1 MKRNALWLVPVALI
15 ALAGATT
22 VASADDGETAPR
34 GMYRG
39 TWTVSKFDVSPAL
52 RDITPKPIDEL
63 GRYGGAMVDPDN
75 DLAGPLGPQD
85 VDASVQDAL
94 GDGEI
99 PAPFISFD
107 GPSNLAGVSPPDPVG
122 DVGPNHYVAMSNLYF
137 QIFDKTGVSL
147 YGPAANN
154 TLWSGFGG
162 KCESDNAGDPIVL
175 HDQLSDRWILTQF
188 TSPNSGAPY
197 YNCVAM
203 STTPDPTGTYYRWA
217 FTTGNNFPDYPKY
230 GVWPDA
236 LYISTRE
243 FAGGS
248 SFAGIGAYAVNR
260 AELVAGNPSPTVVS
274 FVVTPALAGGAYNIG
289 DGLLPSDLD
298 GDDLPP
304 AGSPNYYLG
313 SMDDGGAYGAPQ
325 DALTLWKFTVDFAT
339 PANSTFVLTNTIPI
353 SPYDTQFSLCS
364 GRSCIPQPGTSNRL
378 DILSYRQRPIHRL
391 AYRNYGSHE
400 SLVTN
405 QSVEAATGIA
415 GNRWWEIRDPNG
427 TPTIYQEGTF
437 APGVTDGVHRWM
449 ASVAMDQV
457 GNTAIGYS
465 ASDGTSTYP
474 SLWYSGRLVDDPLGT
489 MPQGENSIIDG
500 TGSQTSSQRW
510 GDYSSLN
517 VDPVDDCTF
526 WYVNEYLPVSGS
538 NWRLRIGSFGFD
550 SCYCDIVITPPVASA
565 VVGGDN
571 LIVVSW
577 DDSTTASISE
587 YRVYRSFTSGGPY
600 ELLATVPDS
609 SPGSGGGPGY
619 TYDDFDVSGGI
630 EYFYIVRSSDGVSCT
645 STPSNETSAVA
656 TGVCTLDPDFA
667 GLSLVTNPQTNQCA
681 LDLEWSD
688 GTAICGTSVVY
699 NVYRSDTSGFTP
711 GPANMVASCLPGTTF
726 TDTNVPNQTQQFY
739 VVRAEDDSGN
749 GSGPCAGGN
758 EDSNSVEKSGAAT
771 GPDELLLA
779 TDFETDDGGLVG
791 TNDWEWGTY
800 AYGAGCSSNVPPSA
814 PHSGDKMWGTVLNA
828 CYNNLGNNQGYD
840 TCTSSVPADDSTL
853 SFDVDLTGIA
863 TAQLCWWEWVD
874 LYLPWDPGMVWVN
887 GTQVAEHCD
896 TAVQSWNESCID
908 LTPFANGPVTV
919 EFHMLASSVV
929 ERAGWYI
936 DDLRVFYGSDCTE
949 GPQPIFGDGFEAGN
963 TSAWTQ
969 TVP

>member
-1 MKRNALWLVPVALI
+1 MRKNVMCVLSLAALLLAGVGPVA
-15 ALAGATT
+15 AGDEDPTT
-22 VASADDGETAPR
+22 PR
-34 GMYRG
+34 GQFRG
-39 TWTVSKFDVSPAL
+39 TWTVVNFDESPPL
-52 RDITPKPIDEL
+52 RDIRPIPPDEQ
-63 GRYGGAMVDPDN
+63 GRYGGAMIDPDS
-75 DLAGPLGPQD
+75 DLSGPLGPQTP
-85 VDASVQDAL
+85 DARTQTEL

-99 PAPFISFD
+99 PDPFISFD
-107 GPSNLAGVSPPDPVG
+107 GPGNLAGVSPPDPVG

-137 QIFDKTGVSL
+137 QVFDKSGNSL

-175 HDQLSDRWILTQF
+175 HDQLADRWILTQF
-188 TSPNSGAPY
+188 TSPSSGAPY

-217 FTTGNNFPDYPKY
+217 FSTGSNFPDYPKY

-248 SFAGIGAYAVNR
+248 SFAGIGVYAVNR
-260 AELVAGNPSPTVVS
+260 AELIAGNPAPTVVS
-274 FVVTPALAGGAYNIG
+274 FVVTPAGAGGSYNIG

-304 AGSPNYYLG
+304 AGSPNYYVG
-313 SMDDGGAYGAPQ
+313 SMDDGGQYGAPQ
-325 DALTLWKFTVDFAT
+325 DALTLWKFTADFAT
-339 PANSTFVLTNTIPI
+339 PANSSFVLANTIPI
-353 SPYDTQFSLCS
+353 GAYDTQFDPCS

-391 AYRNYGSHE
+391 AYRNFGSHE

-405 QSVEAATGIA
+405 QSVEAASGIA
-415 GNRWWEIRDPNG
+415 CNRWWEIRDPNG
-427 TPTIYQEGTF
+427 SPFIYQEGTF

-457 GNTAIGYS
+457 GNMAMGYS

-489 MPQGENSIIDG
+489 MPQGENSIVDG
-500 TGSQTSSQRW
+500 TGSQTGSQRW

-517 VDPVDDCTF
+517 IDPVDDCTF
-526 WYVNEYLPVSGS
+526 WYVNEYLPTTSSVG
-538 NWRLRIGSFGFD
+538 WQLRIGAFGFD
-550 SCYCDIVITPPVASA
+550 TCYCDLVITPPVASA

-571 LIVVSW
+571 LIQVSW
-577 DDSTTASISE
+577 NDSTSPEMTE

-600 ELLATVPDS
+600 DLIATVPDS
-609 SPGSGGGPGY
+609 SPGAGGGAGY
-619 TYDDFDVSGGI
+619 TYDDTDVSGGI
-630 EYFYIVRSSDGVSCT
+630 EYFYVIRSSDGESCVSD
-645 STPSNETSAVA
+645 PSNEASAVA
-656 TGVCTLDPDFA
+656 TGVCTLDPQFGGVDA
-667 GLSLVTNPQTNQCA
+667 VVNPQLNNCA
-681 LDLEWSD
+681 LDIEWPAA
-688 GTAICGTSVVY
+688 TPVCGDAVVY
-699 NVYRSDTSGFTP
+699 NVYRGDSSGFTP
-711 GPANMVASCLPGTTF
+711 GPSNMIASCLAGTSF
-726 TDTNVPNQTQQFY
+726 TDDGAPNQIEQFY
-739 VVRAEDDSGN
+739 VVRAEDNSGN

-758 EDSNSVEKSGAAT
+758 EDANVVEKSGAAT
-771 GPDELLLA
+771 GPDTLLID

-791 TNDWEWGTY
+791 TNDWEWGTF
-800 AYGAGCSSNVPPSA
+800 AYGAGCASNVPPTA
-814 PHSGDKMWGTVLNA
+814 AHSGTNMWGTVLNN

-840 TCTSSVPADDSTL
+840 TCTSTTPADDSIL
-853 SFDVDLTGIA
+853 SFSVDMTGIA
-863 TAQLCWWEWVD
+863 TASMCWWEWVD

-887 GTQVAEHCD
+887 GTQVHEHCD
-896 TAVQSWNESCID
+896 SPNQAWNEVCVD
-908 LTPFANGPVTV
+908 LTPFAGGPIDI

-936 DDLRVFYGSDCTE
+936 DDLKVFYGSDCVD
-949 GPQPIFGDGFEAGN
+949 GPFFEDDFESGD
-963 TSAWTQ
+963 TSAWGATN
-969 TVP
+969 P